1 MSLLLMTH
9 PVLIANPMN
18 ASQDVLIMTT
28 VLMAM
33 FAIPTMCVR
42 MEVVSAPLIPIV
54 MDMMRSVMLPMII
67 ASSVVMI
74 VIVPQRL
81 DVVPV
86 VTTVT

>member
-42 MEVVSAPLIPIV
+42 MEVVSAPMIPTV
-54 MDMMRSVMLPMII
+54 MDMMRSVMLPMIT
-67 ASSVVMI
+67 ASSVVMAAIVLPQMDVAKVAMI
-74 VIVPQRL
+74 VI
-81 DVVPV
+81 
-86 VTTVT
+86 